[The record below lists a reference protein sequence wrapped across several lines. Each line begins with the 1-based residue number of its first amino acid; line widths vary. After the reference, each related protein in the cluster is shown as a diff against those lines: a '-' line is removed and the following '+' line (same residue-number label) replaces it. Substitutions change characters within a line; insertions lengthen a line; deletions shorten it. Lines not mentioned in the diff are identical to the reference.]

1 MSARW
6 ISFVPPPGASTASV
20 FGVSASGFAA
30 MRPSASATRAVLTG
44 FIR

>member
-20 FGVSASGFAA
+20 SVVSSAGLSAIRF
-30 MRPSASATRAVLTG
+30 SASATRAVLTG